1 MQIIALICAQNL
13 GGKRRAIKRR
23 PLVLRRPRGHY
34 SRGEFALTKELN
46 KVQALLQRILSRKVQ
61 NAHLSLVR
69 LLSLSLSSSLLLV
82 RCARISYFLANLFL
96 SCYPYLSFFACNRAC
111 KTRSERGNI
120 IISLHPIYSS
130 SRHASHFKY
139 TLV

>member
-82 RCARISYFLANLFL
+82 RCARISYFFFFLAT
-96 SCYPYLSFFACNRAC
+96 P
-111 KTRSERGNI
+111 
-120 IISLHPIYSS
+120 ISLSSPATARAKPEAKEPI
-130 SRHASHFKY
+130 
-139 TLV
+139 L